1 MLDVENVMIMK
12 DARNGIYP
20 VIVFIPKTGVSYD
33 DFVDTIYPF
42 GWEEYTGKARLGR
55 FMKIEEGDR
64 NALFEEVFRLR
75 YVLQRVTNSNDKTMG
90 DACWANYLD
99 KHDDELPT
107 RKFHICN
114 GD

>member
-20 VIVFIPKTGVSYD
+20 VVVFIPKTGVTAD

-64 NALFEEVFRLR
+64 NALLEEIFTLR
-75 YVLQRVTNSNDKTMG
+75 YVLQRVTNTNDKTMG
-90 DACWANYLD
+90 DVCWDNYLD
-99 KHDDELPT
+99 DDEELPNY
-107 RKFHICN
+107 KFHICN
-114 GD
+114 GE